1 MALARIDGPAKAAAA
16 ARSGEAGA
24 GEATLVGTAAA
35 GRAVAARLLGEADD
49 AAASAAVELRGGGLL
64 TCEAFAFRIP

>member
-1 MALARIDGPAKAAAA
+1 
-16 ARSGEAGA
+16 
-24 GEATLVGTAAA
+24 
-35 GRAVAARLLGEADD
+35 LLGEADD